1 MEKDDTDH
9 ILTELHDGLAGGHFV
24 REITAHEI
32 LREGYDWPT
41 LFIDAH
47 AHAQKCQIYQ
57 VNAGRERS
65 PSFPLHP
72 ILVQNHCGQWGLEV
86 VGEIN
91 PNSSKLHK

>member
-57 VNAGRERS
+57 VNVGRERQKKRKREQIS
-65 PSFPLHP
+65 KWEICTNPEDFFSQFP
-72 ILVQNHCGQWGLEV
+72 I
-86 VGEIN
+86 
-91 PNSSKLHK
+91 